1 MGSKVTLDSGWGGG
15 MNGSERHGVEGYP
28 RLRSRVWLG
37 DLTSGRLDI
46 LNVNH
51 PGKLNIAFMFPIM
64 TGKEC
69 ARSTRCPGKLI
80 ELEIPE
86 GHDLG
91 YPNRTQTLRQ
101 QKIVNLWITTY
112 ALARSQDF
120 DLFES
125 QLLTCH
131 CNRKCERLLRHLS
144 SLTFSVQIVEICV
157 DFAVASFPED
167 PLVHKEYQSNSLCK
181 ASLCFDIDSKIIR
194 YTEGRVVMILPG
206 FHHFKS
212 SRTVKETLERNIQ
225 TPGWFKI
232 CHYAGVKGGQKE
244 SRLRSNIQE
253 LTLSAKSNPSFH
265 ERNSRNLMR
274 LRGAPSKH
282 TERERVKEGKYK

>member
-1 MGSKVTLDSGWGGG
+1 MQ
-15 MNGSERHGVEGYP
+15 
-28 RLRSRVWLG
+28 
-37 DLTSGRLDI
+37 
-46 LNVNH
+46 
-51 PGKLNIAFMFPIM
+51 
-64 TGKEC
+64 
-69 ARSTRCPGKLI
+69 
-80 ELEIPE
+80 PE

-167 PLVHKEYQSNSLCK
+167 PLVHKGELPH
-181 ASLCFDIDSKIIR
+181 LTRRPFPDCFQMLGG
-194 YTEGRVVMILPG
+194 EMCFVLLFVVFM
-206 FHHFKS
+206 
-212 SRTVKETLERNIQ
+212 
-225 TPGWFKI
+225 
-232 CHYAGVKGGQKE
+232 
-244 SRLRSNIQE
+244 
-253 LTLSAKSNPSFH
+253 
-265 ERNSRNLMR
+265 
-274 LRGAPSKH
+274 
-282 TERERVKEGKYK
+282 